1 MFSDSLK
8 KARIAKGFSQQ
19 ALARQ
24 LCISQQ
30 AYAQY
35 ETGRSSPNPEVL
47 KKISEILDVSVDLL
61 LENNISPSNDSSG
74 VWINVLGRVAAGV
87 PLEAIEEILDQ
98 EEITHEMASKGD
110 FFGLKIKGDSM
121 EPKFS
126 DGDTV
131 IVRKQSDIESGDI
144 AIILINGED
153 AVCKKVLKNSNGI
166 ALVSTNP
173 AYDPLYYS
181 AQEVADLPV
190 VILGKVV
197 ELRAKF

>member
-1 MFSDSLK
+1 M
-8 KARIAKGFSQQ
+8 
-19 ALARQ
+19 
-24 LCISQQ
+24 
-30 AYAQY
+30 
-35 ETGRSSPNPEVL
+35 
-47 KKISEILDVSVDLL
+47 
-61 LENNISPSNDSSG
+61 NNIKNARKRAGLSQKQVALELKVSAPTVSEWENGKKQPTAKNLALLSNLLHTSTDYLLNVDQSAQSSSG

-87 PLEAIEEILDQ
+87 PLESIEEILDQ

-126 DGDTV
+126 NGDTV

>member
-1 MFSDSLK
+1 M
-8 KARIAKGFSQQ
+8 
-19 ALARQ
+19 
-24 LCISQQ
+24 
-30 AYAQY
+30 
-35 ETGRSSPNPEVL
+35 
-47 KKISEILDVSVDLL
+47 
-61 LENNISPSNDSSG
+61 NNIKNARKRAGLSQKQVALELKVSAPTVSEWENGKKQPTAKNLALLSNLLHTSTDYLLNVDQSAQSSSG

>member
-1 MFSDSLK
+1 M
-8 KARIAKGFSQQ
+8 
-19 ALARQ
+19 
-24 LCISQQ
+24 
-30 AYAQY
+30 
-35 ETGRSSPNPEVL
+35 
-47 KKISEILDVSVDLL
+47 
-61 LENNISPSNDSSG
+61 NNIKNARKRAGLSQKQVALELKVSAPTVSEWENGKKQPTAKNLALLSNLLHTSTDYLLNVDQSAQSSSG

-126 DGDTV
+126 NGDTV